1 MGSRIKIM
9 SAEGKRKAPMKITRK
24 LFYRIEAIAFFL
36 YWKTF
41 YYPRM
46 ERIAWRL
53 YRKLFNGL
61 CVVLKPFEHP
71 TKSAHTAGP
80 FGVNAARH

>member
-9 SAEGKRKAPMKITRK
+9 STEGERKAPMKITSK

-41 YYPRM
+41 YYPRI

-53 YRKLFNGL
+53 YRKLFDGL
-61 CVVLKPFEHP
+61 CVVLKPFDD
-71 TKSAHTAGP
+71 TRKSAHTAP
-80 FGVNAARH
+80 FGVNAARP